1 VDPILI
7 STDSDVVVEEGKDEF
22 SETFGDEGERE
33 EVGEGG
39 RFVELVFERS
49 GREVST
55 ESEVEDM
62 AVDLDGDRAR
72 GRGERGS

>member
-1 VDPILI
+1 VDPVLS
-7 STDSDVVVEEGKDEF
+7 STDGDVVVEEGKDEF

-39 RFVELVFERS
+39 RFVELVFGRS
-49 GREVST
+49 GRKVST

-62 AVDLDGDRAR
+62 SVDLDGDGAR
-72 GRGERGS
+72 GRGERRS